1 MGKEIWL
8 VVEICFRFDHEFL
21 SKLNHLILQR
31 YKDLN
36 VEDEENVSNDQVHC
50 EEVCDNAHENLESK
64 QINEKSG
71 TKISS
76 SSSLFCFRLFSASKK
91 FNIW

>member
-1 MGKEIWL
+1 MGKKYNI
-8 VVEICFRFDHEFL
+8 VVKISFRFDHEFL

-31 YKDLN
+31 YNDLN

-76 SSSLFCFRLFSASKK
+76 SSSLFCFRLFSASRK
-91 FNIW
+91 FNI

>member
-1 MGKEIWL
+1 MGKKYNI
-8 VVEICFRFDHEFL
+8 VVKISFRFDHEFL

-31 YKDLN
+31 YNDLN

-50 EEVCDNAHENLESK
+50 EEVCDNAHENLEPK
-64 QINEKSG
+64 QTNEKSG

-91 FNIW
+91 FNI

>member
-1 MGKEIWL
+1 MGKKYNI
-8 VVEICFRFDHEFL
+8 VVKISFRFDHEFL

-31 YKDLN
+31 YNDLN

-71 TKISS
+71 TKVSS
-76 SSSLFCFRLFSASKK
+76 SSSLFCFRLFSASRK
-91 FNIW
+91 FNI